1 MYIDV
6 CTYVKYICMPYT
18 VILKGGLRNSIANHA
33 GPFITGSS
41 QILNPNKMQGS
52 KGQNRE
58 EFWVWD
64 SGCAG

>member
-1 MYIDV
+1 
-6 CTYVKYICMPYT
+6 MPYT
-18 VILKGGLRNSIANHA
+18 VILKGSLRNSIANHA

-58 EFWVWD
+58 ELWVWD